1 MKFNRISVAL
11 LGALACGLGVAHSG
25 DYSSPSAD
33 KSPYAF
39 TSKRKAK
46 SKVNK
51 VSQKKKRLNARR
63 LGKRI

>member
-25 DYSSPSAD
+25 GYSSPSTD

-39 TSKRKAK
+39 TPKRKVK

-63 LGKRI
+63 LGR

>member
-1 MKFNRISVAL
+1 MKFKRISVAL

-25 DYSSPSAD
+25 GYSSSSTD

-39 TSKRKAK
+39 TSKRKVK
-46 SKVNK
+46 SKTNK

-63 LGKRI
+63 LGR

>member
-1 MKFNRISVAL
+1 MKFKRMSVAL
-11 LGALACGLGVAHSG
+11 LGALACGLSVSNAGGYSG
-25 DYSSPSAD
+25 HITD

-46 SKVNK
+46 SKANK

-63 LGKRI
+63 LGY

>member
-1 MKFNRISVAL
+1 MKLKRFSMAL
-11 LGALACGLGVAHSG
+11 LGAFACGLGVADSG
-25 DYSSPSAD
+25 GNSGSSTD

-63 LGKRI
+63 LGR

>member
-11 LGALACGLGVAHSG
+11 LGALARGLGVAHSG
-25 DYSSPSAD
+25 GYSSPSTD

-39 TSKRKAK
+39 TSKRKVK

-63 LGKRI
+63 LGR

>member
-1 MKFNRISVAL
+1 MKLKRFSMAL
-11 LGALACGLGVAHSG
+11 LGAFACGLGVGHLG
-25 DYSSPSAD
+25 GYSSPSTD

-39 TSKRKAK
+39 TSKRKVK

-63 LGKRI
+63 LGR

>member
-1 MKFNRISVAL
+1 MKFKRISVAL

-25 DYSSPSAD
+25 GNSSPSTD

-39 TSKRKAK
+39 TSKRKTK
-46 SKVNK
+46 SKVNT

-63 LGKRI
+63 LGR

>member
-1 MKFNRISVAL
+1 MKLKRFRVAL
-11 LGALACGLGVAHSG
+11 LGAFAAGLGVAHSG

-63 LGKRI
+63 LGR